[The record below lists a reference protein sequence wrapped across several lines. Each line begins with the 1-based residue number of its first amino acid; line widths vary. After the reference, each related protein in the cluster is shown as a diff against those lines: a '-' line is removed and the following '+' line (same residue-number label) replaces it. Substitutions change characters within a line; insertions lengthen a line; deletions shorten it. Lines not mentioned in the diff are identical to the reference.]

1 MALGGSK
8 LVWLTGLGFFF
19 STFWFTFRNQGDKL
33 DMLGCNPGCIIIFH
47 TRFNQTQ
54 GHFVAVS
61 ADQTSTE
68 EPPQSINK

>member
-33 DMLGCNPGCIIIFH
+33 DNAGLQVLDVLLSFTPVLIKPKGTLLLFL
-47 TRFNQTQ
+47 QTKPRQ
-54 GHFVAVS
+54 KSHPKV
-61 ADQTSTE
+61 
-68 EPPQSINK
+68 